1 MMNWKLRFKNKT
13 TLAALVAAGITFVY
27 QICAILG
34 ITPKIAQGELTQLL
48 GIILNILAAF
58 GILVDPTTPGAG
70 DSDTAK
76 GYAIPGAPAAEEYK
90 EPEDLEEE
98 EIEEDE

>member
-1 MMNWKLRFKNKT
+1 MINWKLRFKNKA
-13 TLAALVAAGITFVY
+13 TLAALAAAGITFVY
-27 QICAILG
+27 QVCAILG

-76 GYAIPGAPAAEEYK
+76 GYALPGAPAAEEYR
-90 EPEDLEEE
+90 EPEDLTNE
-98 EIEEDE
+98 EIKEAD